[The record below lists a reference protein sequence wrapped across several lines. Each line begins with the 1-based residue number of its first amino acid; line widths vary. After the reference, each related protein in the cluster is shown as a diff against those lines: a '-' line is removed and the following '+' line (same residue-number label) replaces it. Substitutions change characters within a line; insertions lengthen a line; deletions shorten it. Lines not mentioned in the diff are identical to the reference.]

1 MENLSDFNKLQI
13 FVVFVVI
20 ILVKS
25 LFSLFAIFTTMPGV
39 NLEKKLEDNILF
51 SKMLLALVV
60 NTITLFIIYYIVFG
74 KNIKNIY
81 SISILIF
88 FTIRSLLNFTVG
100 IDIYN
105 KLFNIKPESELDK
118 QIISFNNNYTT
129 FAEFVEIGLV
139 VYVLKFLFFN

>member
-1 MENLSDFNKLQI
+1 MENLSDYNKLQL

-39 NLEKKLEDNILF
+39 NLDKKTEDKILF

-60 NTITLFIIYYIVFG
+60 NTITIFIIYYIVFA

-88 FTIRSLLNFTVG
+88 FTIRTLLNYTVG
-100 IDIYN
+100 LDIYN
-105 KLFNIKPESELDK
+105 KLFNIKPGSDLDK
-118 QIISFNNNYTT
+118 QIIYFNDKYTMA
-129 FAEFVEIGLV
+129 AEFVEIGMV

>member
-1 MENLSDFNKLQI
+1 MENLSDYNKLQL

-39 NLEKKLEDNILF
+39 NLDKKTEDKILF

-60 NTITLFIIYYIVFG
+60 NTITIFIIYYIVFG

-88 FTIRSLLNFTVG
+88 FTIRTLLNYTVG
-100 IDIYN
+100 LDIYN
-105 KLFNIKPESELDK
+105 KLFNIKPGSDLDK
-118 QIISFNNNYTT
+118 QIIYFNDKYTMA
-129 FAEFVEIGLV
+129 AEFVEIGMV
-139 VYVLKFLFFN
+139 VYVLKFLFLN

>member
-13 FVVFVVI
+13 FIVFVVI

-39 NLEKKLEDNILF
+39 NLDKKTEDKILF

-60 NTITLFIIYYIVFG
+60 NTITLLIIYYIVFG

-100 IDIYN
+100 LDIYN
-105 KLFNIKPESELDK
+105 KLFNIKPGSELDK
-118 QIISFNNNYTT
+118 QIISFNDKYTMT
-129 FAEFVEIGLV
+129 AEFVEIGMV

>member
-1 MENLSDFNKLQI
+1 MENLSDYNKLQL

-39 NLEKKLEDNILF
+39 NLDKKTEDKILF

-60 NTITLFIIYYIVFG
+60 NTITIFIIYYIVFG

-88 FTIRSLLNFTVG
+88 FTIRTLLNYTVG
-100 IDIYN
+100 LDIYN
-105 KLFNIKPESELDK
+105 KLFNIKPGSDLDK
-118 QIISFNNNYTT
+118 QIIYFNDKYTMA
-129 FAEFVEIGLV
+129 AEFVEIGMV